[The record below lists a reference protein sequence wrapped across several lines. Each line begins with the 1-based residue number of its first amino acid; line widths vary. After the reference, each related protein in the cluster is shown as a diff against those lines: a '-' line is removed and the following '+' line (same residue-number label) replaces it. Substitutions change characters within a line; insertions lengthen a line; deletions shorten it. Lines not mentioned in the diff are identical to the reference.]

1 MAMFDTLRASQRLR
15 DEGGFDERQS
25 QAIAGVLGEDLAP
38 LLATKEDLARL
49 EERIDERFDR
59 LEARFDE
66 RHEHLEESLKHYVI
80 VRVGIMLGTAT
91 TLLLAGMAIAVAI
104 LAST

>member
-38 LLATKEDLARL
+38 RVATRDDLERLMARL
-49 EERIDERFDR
+49 DERF
-59 LEARFDE
+59 
-66 RHEHLEESLKHYVI
+66 EHLEASLKHYVI
-80 VRVGIMLGTAT
+80 VRVGVMVGTAT
-91 TLLLAGMAIAVAI
+91 TLLLAALAVAVAV
-104 LAST
+104 LASS

>member
-25 QAIAGVLGEDLAP
+25 QAIAGVLGEDVVP
-38 LLATKEDLARL
+38 RLATREDLELLMARL
-49 EERIDERFDR
+49 DER
-59 LEARFDE
+59 L
-66 RHEHLEESLKHYVI
+66 EHLEESLKRYVI
-80 VRVGIMLGTAT
+80 VRVGAMVVTAT
-91 TLLLAGMAIAVAI
+91 TLLLAAMAVAAAI